1 MDGFARKVER
11 FWEIFYQHDGYKKVV
26 TGLQNT
32 VYIAVVG
39 LALGILIGTL
49 IAVIKVLPKYSK
61 LTKALN
67 GFCDFYVGL
76 FRAPRLWYS
85 FWWRTMSFCRF
96 WG

>member
-61 LTKALN
+61 SQRRST
-67 GFCDFYVGL
+67 GFAIFTSACSG
-76 FRAPRLWYS
+76 AP
-85 FWWRTMSFCRF
+85 
-96 WG
+96 